1 MKCSLGI
8 SNFHEEISSLS
19 HSVVFLYF
27 FAFIAEEG
35 FLGGEVDKNL
45 PAIAG
50 DMGSVPELGRSYML
64 WSNLARAPQLLRS
77 LCHNQRSHS
86 SEKPM
91 QHDRE
96 QPSLTRGERRVVW
109 LQWAPGGIAAGA
121 PGSPITCTSH
131 T

>member
-1 MKCSLGI
+1 M
-8 SNFHEEISSLS
+8 
-19 HSVVFLYF
+19 
-27 FAFIAEEG
+27 
-35 FLGGEVDKNL
+35 DKNL

-50 DMGSVPELGRSYML
+50 DMGSVPELGRSHML

-77 LCHNQRSHS
+77 VCHNQRSHS

-109 LQWAPGGIAAGA
+109 LQWAGRHSRWSTRKPHYLHFTYLRAMEKKKKKFFFKQL
-121 PGSPITCTSH
+121 PLFWCLFLNRSLLF
-131 T
+131 